1 MIEELAKKRIKKQ
14 HTVQSAQKGIS
25 VTAKS
30 TRKVELSWLHCRKG
44 SAFKVVRMKEGGGT
58 RNVDIPKTAN
68 KEEIIKIAE
77 GMFFPDGKSC
87 FGKAS
92 EMKVDLF
99 DFKKE
104 KISSSILV
112 DDENVPFTLGF
123 YIILSCPKSDFI
135 FYTEIKE
142 DSDEHSDDLFD
153 SDSDQDSF
161 MNISILHNPQLP
173 NRNEEPDILHKD
185 GLIGSSIQRQELKEL
200 FDNAYEESLIVII
213 NCDDLY

>member
-1 MIEELAKKRIKKQ
+1 
-14 HTVQSAQKGIS
+14 
-25 VTAKS
+25 
-30 TRKVELSWLHCRKG
+30 
-44 SAFKVVRMKEGGGT
+44 
-58 RNVDIPKTAN
+58 
-68 KEEIIKIAE
+68 
-77 GMFFPDGKSC
+77 MFFPDEKSC

-112 DDENVPFTLGF
+112 DDENVPFTF
-123 YIILSCPKSDFI
+123 IYFI

-161 MNISILHNPQLP
+161 MNISMLHNPQLP
-173 NRNEEPDILHKD
+173 NRNEEP
-185 GLIGSSIQRQELKEL
+185 RQETRVKRI
-200 FDNAYEESLIVII
+200 D
-213 NCDDLY
+213 